1 MVSLGGLS
9 QNSGY
14 QDRSPERSPGTSSH
28 TYPGEM
34 KMNDEKTV
42 SNENVFQ
49 TRFLVCGFQLKLEM
63 CSSNGSMV
71 HYLSWTSQHVVMWD
85 MVYWCC
91 SVAIAQWWH
100 KDGKA
105 EKPCLSIKLHRAEGK
120 QQDMVRNDY
129 VASLPIRGRLRVFHA
144 LVWTLIGYVWNLV
157 VWVQIL
163 VVVNDRL
170 AFSYFGVQHDCPRRG
185 VKVWRE
191 DVQCTE
197 PRWTYLNIF
206 KPILEQCMCMWT

>member
-49 TRFLVCGFQLKLEM
+49 TRFLVCCFQLKLEM
-63 CSSNGSMV
+63 WNVIDSCSMLR
-71 HYLSWTSQHVVMWD
+71 YLYRTVPHVVMWD

-105 EKPCLSIKLHRAEGK
+105 EKPCLSIKLHLAEGK
-120 QQDMVRNDY
+120 QQDMVMNDY
-129 VASLPIRGRLRVFHA
+129 IASLPIEGRLRVFHA
-144 LVWTLIGYVWNLV
+144 LVWM
-157 VWVQIL
+157 
-163 VVVNDRL
+163 
-170 AFSYFGVQHDCPRRG
+170 A
-185 VKVWRE
+185 
-191 DVQCTE
+191 
-197 PRWTYLNIF
+197 
-206 KPILEQCMCMWT
+206 

>member
-49 TRFLVCGFQLKLEM
+49 TRFWFVVSTQVGNVESM
-63 CSSNGSMV
+63 ASSELCC
-71 HYLSWTSQHVVMWD
+71 HCLTSQHVVMWD
-85 MVYWCC
+85 MVYCCC

-120 QQDMVRNDY
+120 QQDMVMNDY
-129 VASLPIRGRLRVFHA
+129 IASLPIEGKLRVFHA
-144 LVWTLIGYVWNLV
+144 LVWM
-157 VWVQIL
+157 
-163 VVVNDRL
+163 
-170 AFSYFGVQHDCPRRG
+170 A
-185 VKVWRE
+185 
-191 DVQCTE
+191 
-197 PRWTYLNIF
+197 
-206 KPILEQCMCMWT
+206 